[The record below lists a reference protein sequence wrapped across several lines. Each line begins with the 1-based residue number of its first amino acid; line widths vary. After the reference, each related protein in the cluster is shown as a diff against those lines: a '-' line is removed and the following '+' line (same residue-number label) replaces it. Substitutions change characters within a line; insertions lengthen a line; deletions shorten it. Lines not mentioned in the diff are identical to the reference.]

1 MSQKSQTCS
10 YMFCFIE
17 CLYQPLLKKMKVLR
31 IVFADQLSLSNLAI
45 NNINKDDFLLFYEPL
60 DTFYEI
66 RHHKH
71 KITLLISS
79 LRKLVTKVKHTNILH
94 HKITKKNNQNL
105 KDVLF
110 EIVDKNNINKIMVS
124 KPSDFKIYKDLL
136 FFSQSNNIELEI
148 LEDKK
153 FISNV
158 EDFTDWA
165 SDKKTRIQEY
175 YYRWLR
181 KKYNIFMNQE
191 GKPIGD
197 KWNFDKDNRKGIKQL
212 KSDIPE
218 RKKLI
223 PDQITFDAMVD
234 VEECFPNSIGTLE
247 NFNWATTHEE
257 AENLL
262 DDFIERFLVNYGAFQ
277 DAINKE
283 NTFMFHSLLS
293 PYLNC
298 GLLDPEICIQKAEKK
313 YYESNGEIPINSVE
327 GFIRQILGWRE
338 FIKGVYWE
346 NMPKYKNLN
355 YWSHSHKLNDNW
367 YEGDTGIPPLDDAIK
382 ESKKFA
388 YSHHINRLMIIANL
402 MNLTGI
408 HPNEM
413 YRWFMEMYIDAYD
426 WVMVPNVYGMGSYA
440 DGGIFSTKPY
450 ICGSSYMLRMSNYS
464 KGDWCDT
471 VDGLYWRFV
480 EKNIK
485 FFESNPRLA
494 VMTRSLTNMNKERKK
509 TIFKSAEEFIERN
522 TA

>member
-1 MSQKSQTCS
+1 
-10 YMFCFIE
+10 
-17 CLYQPLLKKMKVLR
+17 MKVLR

-60 DTFYEI
+60 ETFYEI

-105 KDVLF
+105 KDALF

-355 YWSHSHKLNDNW
+355 YWSHSLKLNDNW

>member
-1 MSQKSQTCS
+1 
-10 YMFCFIE
+10 
-17 CLYQPLLKKMKVLR
+17 MKVLR

-105 KDVLF
+105 KDALF

-355 YWSHSHKLNDNW
+355 YWSHSLKLNDNW

-388 YSHHINRLMIIANL
+388 YSHHINRLMIISNL

>member
-1 MSQKSQTCS
+1 MAFQRFFMKT
-10 YMFCFIE
+10 
-17 CLYQPLLKKMKVLR
+17 LKIILP
-31 IVFADQLSLSNLAI
+31 DQLSE
-45 NNINKDDFLLFYEPL
+45 NNPIYSDLNNDDYLMFYEPL
-60 DTFYEI
+60 DTFFEI
-66 RHHKH
+66 NHHKQ
-71 KITLLISS
+71 KIVFLISS
-79 LRKLVTKVKHTNILH
+79 FRKIINNNSHKNIIH
-94 HKITKKNNQNL
+94 RKITKNSKENL
-105 KDVLF
+105 NSFL
-110 EIVDKNNINKIMVS
+110 NNINQEHKFQKIVIS
-124 KPSDFKIYKDLL
+124 KPSDFDVYKNLM
-136 FFSQSNNIELEI
+136 FFCQSNDIVLEV
-148 LEDKK
+148 LDDVK
-153 FISNV
+153 FIS
-158 EDFTDWA
+158 ETDDFTDWA

-181 KKYNIFMNQE
+181 KKYNIFMNE
-191 GKPIGD
+191 DSKPVGD
-197 KWNFDKDNRKGIKQL
+197 KWNFDKDNRKGISHL
-212 KSDIPE
+212 KDEIPK
-218 RKKLI
+218 RKTIKA
-223 PDQITFDAMVD
+223 DKVTFDAMVD
-234 VEECFPNSIGTLE
+234 VEECFPNATGSLE

-298 GLLDPEICIQKAEKK
+298 GLLDPKICIQKAEKK

-355 YWSHSHKLNDNW
+355 YWSHSLKLNDNW